1 MSLVNLLHSVA
12 TGSRRRRAVLTPVG
26 LAVGVAWILL
36 PVLGGLYTDAV
47 LGLPRLL
54 PPVLGAAIGIP
65 LMTAGLVLHVCCVI
79 LFAKAKGTGI
89 PFNPPPE
96 VVTRGP
102 YAWTRNPMLIGL
114 FAGLMG
120 IGLLVGSVSIV
131 CVWTPLF
138 VVANVI
144 EVKLVEEPELE
155 RRLGAGYTEY
165 KRRVPMFLPRVP
177 RGS

>member
-1 MSLVNLLHSVA
+1 MSLVNLFYSVA
-12 TGSRRRRAVLTPVG
+12 TGSKRRRAVLTPIG
-26 LAVGVAWILL
+26 LAFGVAWILL
-36 PVLGGLYTDAV
+36 PVLGGLYTDAA

-65 LMTAGLVLHVCCVI
+65 LLVAGLVLHVCCLV
-79 LFAKAKGTGI
+79 LFAKAKGTGV
-89 PFNPPPE
+89 PFNPPPQ

-114 FAGLMG
+114 FAGVMG
-120 IGLLVGSVSIV
+120 VGFVVGSVSIV
-131 CVWTPLF
+131 FVWTPMF

-165 KRRVPMFLPRVP
+165 TRRVPMFFPKAP
-177 RGS
+177 RGR